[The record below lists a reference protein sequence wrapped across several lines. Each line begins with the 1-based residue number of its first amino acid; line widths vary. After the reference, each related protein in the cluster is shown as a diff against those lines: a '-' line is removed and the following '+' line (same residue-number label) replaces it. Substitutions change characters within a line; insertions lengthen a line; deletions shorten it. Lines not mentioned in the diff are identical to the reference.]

1 MPLIA
6 AIHPTWLGARSARPA
21 APPPWH
27 TAPTATNQHLL
38 VVPGS
43 SRAWGG
49 SLEAMRN
56 QTLLP
61 PLLGKQEAALLC
73 LWSVSFLSGSPSSLP
88 AIHPPPH
95 PSSPGQSL
103 HSCTLLGVPFPTSL
117 PPPLPKPLPWAP
129 CNSLSDAVL
138 TSVSFVSL
146 RSRARCWA
154 SSQHFF
160 RIC

>member
-73 LWSVSFLSGSPSSLP
+73 LCLCPFFRGVLP
-88 AIHPPPH
+88 RCLPFTATP

-154 SSQHFF
+154 SSQLFF